1 MIELFSRKPDYFL
14 AKAGNSF
21 APIHISDE
29 VSSLSA
35 ILLDTDYY
43 QLLLDGRTRVAGVP
57 ILTAER
63 FIPFKAKAWLDLTE
77 KNDSGQHIDSRD
89 ITKHKND
96 VYRLSYLLNEAII
109 CELHGEVERDM
120 RIILEKISVLDD
132 EDSLV
137 FKRLKKNDI
146 IEMLMKVYGI

>member
-1 MIELFSRKPDYFL
+1 
-14 AKAGNSF
+14 
-21 APIHISDE
+21 
-29 VSSLSA
+29 
-35 ILLDTDYY
+35 
-43 QLLLDGRTRVAGVP
+43 
-57 ILTAER
+57 
-63 FIPFKAKAWLDLTE
+63 
-77 KNDSGQHIDSRD
+77 
-89 ITKHKND
+89 
-96 VYRLSYLLNEAII
+96 LNEAII